1 MKNLKVKDFVV
12 IGLLISALIVEFS
25 KNIIAIPLIILWL
38 ILAINDDKK
47 IFKEYFLSNKKMVI
61 LIYLWMMVSFVL
73 YILQNKFM
81 TSYEIK
87 NIFRIAMNLL
97 IFGYYL
103 YYEDKKK
110 LTIFLNISLIIILMI
125 GINTIINLIKNPNL
139 SRILSTA
146 NPEKYYDYVKV
157 RFIGSFG
164 FAYGLVFI
172 IFSIIGSKIFNN
184 GTKNKIIYII
194 SVLILILTVI
204 YEQFTIS
211 IILLGIA
218 ICLHIFRAYNIK
230 RLLLSALI
238 FSLIFALF
246 LPSLNKILKITAENI
261 KHESISQRIYE
272 ISSFMESNNLEQTI
286 DFKSRIE
293 KYTCSIR
300 TFLNDP
306 LGLEK
311 EKEIG
316 GHSELLDEYAKYGL
330 IIASLTTLVFISYM
344 KFINRNIL
352 TQKNTRN
359 IWFINEIV
367 YLIYATINTSMF
379 IITSTMIFFIVPLI
393 LKTSEGENVNED
405 TLDS

>member
-1 MKNLKVKDFVV
+1 MKNLKVKDFVA
-12 IGLLISALIVEFS
+12 IGLLISALIVELS
-25 KNIIAIPLIILWL
+25 KNIIATPLIILWL
-38 ILAINDDKK
+38 MLAINDDKK
-47 IFKEYFLSNKKMVI
+47 KFKEYFLSNKKIVI
-61 LIYLWMMVSFVL
+61 LIYLWMIVSFVL
-73 YILQNKFM
+73 YILQNEFM

-139 SRILSTA
+139 SRILATA
-146 NPEKYYDYVKV
+146 NPDEYYAKVK
-157 RFIGSFG
+157 FIGSFG

-184 GTKNKIIYII
+184 ATKNKMIYII
-194 SVLILILTVI
+194 LVLILAITVI
-204 YEQFTIS
+204 YEQFMIA

-246 LPSLNKILKITAENI
+246 LPSVNRILKITAENI
-261 KHESISQRIYE
+261 KQDAISQRLYE
-272 ISSFMESNNLEQTI
+272 ISDLLESNNLEKTV
-286 DFKSRIE
+286 DLKSRVERYSWSIE
-293 KYTCSIR
+293 

-306 LGLEK
+306 LGIEK
-311 EKEIG
+311 GKNIG
-316 GHSELLDEYAKYGL
+316 GHSEILDEYAKYGL
-330 IIASLTTLVFISYM
+330 IIASLTVAVFISYM
-344 KFINRNIL
+344 NFIKKDIL

-359 IWFINEIV
+359 MWFINEIV

-379 IITSTMIFFIVPLI
+379 IITSMMIFFIVPLI
-393 LKTSEGENVNED
+393 LKTSEGENVNEN